1 MNAPFPFPREGG
13 RELSDP
19 RIVAES
25 AGKCHDSAMCF
36 HLTASGL
43 IIPLWSRTAYDEVM
57 LHCAR
62 IGFKP

>member
-1 MNAPFPFPREGG
+1 
-13 RELSDP
+13 
-19 RIVAES
+19 
-25 AGKCHDSAMCF
+25 MCF

-43 IIPLWSRTAYDEVM
+43 IVPLWSRTGYDEVM